1 MKMRIY
7 FGLLFFCISL
17 ISNPIMAATQDEFFR
32 QSGKSNTVTGV
43 IIIIFICI
51 ILFLVRL
58 ENKIFKIEKQFKN
71 EQ

>member
-1 MKMRIY
+1 
-7 FGLLFFCISL
+7 
-17 ISNPIMAATQDEFFR
+17 MAATQDEFFR